1 MSEVRNTLLGVRG
14 QIRLIKVL
22 TILAFILVWEGA
34 ALSGL
39 FFEGVMP
46 PPLAVA
52 VAVGHELADPGFY
65 HDLTVTILAAAVG
78 FAAGS
83 ILAVSMGILLGMNP
97 FARRVFEPWIVAVG
111 GTPKIIFLP
120 ILFLVFGLGIESK
133 MAKAALS
140 TFFPV
145 VLSTTSGF
153 VQIPPILLK
162 VGHSFQISAAH
173 MAFKIYLPAM
183 ADALLTGL
191 RLGMAM
197 SIIGVLSAEISYSNA
212 GLGFRLMRDADQFKM
227 ASVYALVFLIF
238 AIAAIIDFVF
248 MKVQEHFL
256 RHRRRDDS
264 AELKLPMA
272 AASSASQ

>member
-1 MSEVRNTLLGVRG
+1 MSKARKAFLGVRG
-14 QIRLIKVL
+14 RIRLIKAL
-22 TILAFILVWEGA
+22 TILAFILVWQGA

-39 FFEGVMP
+39 FFEGVVP

-52 VAVGHELADPGFY
+52 VAIGHELADAGFY
-65 HDLTVTILAAAVG
+65 HDLTATILAAAVG
-78 FAAGS
+78 FGAGA
-83 ILAVSMGILLGMNP
+83 ILAVLIGILLGMYP

-120 ILFLVFGLGIESK
+120 ILFLIFGLGIESK
-133 MAKAALS
+133 IAKAALS

-145 VLSTTSGF
+145 VLSTTNGF

-162 VGHSFQISAAH
+162 VGQSFQVNAAH

-227 ASVYALVFLIF
+227 ASVYALVLLIF

-248 MKVQEHFL
+248 MKVRGHFL
-256 RHRRRDDS
+256 RHGRGHDS

-272 AASSASQ
+272 AATSASR